1 MSALQGPSGCTLYR
15 RMSLCVWPVMEGILR
30 IRHAMRTQAWSR
42 LARLRRQSVSNRPL
56 WDSHRQ
62 KSRIPPVG
70 LSSGCRCILRYCIR
84 QIASLPQVWRRIWLL
99 LSEFSPFYDLIDWF
113 ALFQRDL
120 GVFCGIS
127 QWDYGYRF
135 YRFGK
140 PEGGFKCG
148 SIEIAYPACA

>member
-70 LSSGCRCILRYCIR
+70 LSFWLSVHPSLLHPTDSIIAASMAANMVIAVRIFPILRSHRLVCAFSTGFGCLLRDIPMGLW
-84 QIASLPQVWRRIWLL
+84 LPVLPFREARGRI
-99 LSEFSPFYDLIDWF
+99 
-113 ALFQRDL
+113 
-120 GVFCGIS
+120 
-127 QWDYGYRF
+127 
-135 YRFGK
+135 
-140 PEGGFKCG
+140 
-148 SIEIAYPACA
+148 